1 MDGKIVQFLMETC
14 YAQMLNVAESE
25 LFGQTLRV
33 CVAKAN
39 RAELGSEKPG
49 SRFSITDVD
58 NESLTHYLLF

>member
-1 MDGKIVQFLMETC
+1 
-14 YAQMLNVAESE
+14 MLNVAESE